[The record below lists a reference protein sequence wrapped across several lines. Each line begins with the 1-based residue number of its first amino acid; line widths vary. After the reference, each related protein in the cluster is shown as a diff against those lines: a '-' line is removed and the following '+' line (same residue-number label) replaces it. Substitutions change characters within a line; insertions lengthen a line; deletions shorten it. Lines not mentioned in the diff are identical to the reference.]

1 MDFNKNYN
9 FEKMSLEELKAL
21 ASIGQY
27 VIGQSS
33 TQGENWEKIG
43 LTKKFADHA
52 ISIYDFYLLK
62 KEQNFQ
68 NLNKT
73 HANAWVFLFGSSWR
87 QAG

>member
-9 FEKMSLEELKAL
+9 FEEMSLEELKAL

-27 VIGQSS
+27 IIGQAS

-62 KEQNFQ
+62 K
-68 NLNKT
+68 NK
-73 HANAWVFLFGSSWR
+73 
-87 QAG
+87 

>member
-62 KEQNFQ
+62 KE
-68 NLNKT
+68 
-73 HANAWVFLFGSSWR
+73 
-87 QAG
+87 

>member
-27 VIGQSS
+27 IIGQAS

-62 KEQNFQ
+62 KD
-68 NLNKT
+68 
-73 HANAWVFLFGSSWR
+73 
-87 QAG
+87 